1 MNYFISE
8 RFTYKLSYYS
18 VCYCLPTF
26 DADLDV
32 QNNCSQMSESY
43 MLGDVE
49 CVWNCCPLG
58 VDFLTETFVLQ
69 CKKLHFT
76 TLANQ
81 PLDY

>member
-49 CVWNCCPLG
+49 CV
-58 VDFLTETFVLQ
+58 
-69 CKKLHFT
+69 
-76 TLANQ
+76 
-81 PLDY
+81 